1 MKNPR
6 CHKKCY
12 IFYIIKKDWLSPYCT
27 TLATSFIKEH
37 IPSNLHKQEVDVV
50 GQLVGFD
57 TRMQDKKVLILVKC
71 NDYKIGVCIMYNF
84 RNSDLYHIK
93 NMNRLFPRPWS
104 WTPSRKMQLMVLE
117 ENAREISSLIF
128 NLSLLCYYPRYP
140 FLNSVYVLE
149 LSDKLGILNW
159 RNACLSYKLL
169 YTILHELLFYSKPI
183 FIFRMALLC
192 NRLWFLSK
200 GRQRMLLL
208 FILFWFNRK
217 VQLFYSTKVCA
228 NFRRMRKFQNLF
240 ISIIWLIIY
249 PILLLKISTIK

>member
-1 MKNPR
+1 
-6 CHKKCY
+6 
-12 IFYIIKKDWLSPYCT
+12 
-27 TLATSFIKEH
+27 
-37 IPSNLHKQEVDVV
+37 
-50 GQLVGFD
+50 
-57 TRMQDKKVLILVKC
+57 
-71 NDYKIGVCIMYNF
+71 
-84 RNSDLYHIK
+84 
-93 NMNRLFPRPWS
+93 
-104 WTPSRKMQLMVLE
+104 MQLMVFE
-117 ENAREISSLIF
+117 ENAIEISSLIF
-128 NLSLLCYYPRYP
+128 NLSLLCYDPRYP

-228 NFRRMRKFQNLF
+228 NFRRMRKFLQLNLQTRK
-240 ISIIWLIIY
+240 IIILKW
-249 PILLLKISTIK
+249 LLLFLQTLVL

>member
-1 MKNPR
+1 
-6 CHKKCY
+6 
-12 IFYIIKKDWLSPYCT
+12 
-27 TLATSFIKEH
+27 
-37 IPSNLHKQEVDVV
+37 
-50 GQLVGFD
+50 
-57 TRMQDKKVLILVKC
+57 
-71 NDYKIGVCIMYNF
+71 
-84 RNSDLYHIK
+84 
-93 NMNRLFPRPWS
+93 
-104 WTPSRKMQLMVLE
+104 MQLMVLE

-128 NLSLLCYYPRYP
+128 NLSLLCYDPRYP
-140 FLNSVYVLE
+140 FLYSVYVLE

-217 VQLFYSTKVCA
+217 V
-228 NFRRMRKFQNLF
+228 NLF
-240 ISIIWLIIY
+240 TQQKFVQTSDVWESFQQLNLQSSKIITSKW
-249 PILLLKISTIK
+249 LLLFLQTLVL

>member
-6 CHKKCY
+6 CYKKFY
-12 IFYIIKKDWLSPYCT
+12 IFYFVEKDWLSPYCT

-57 TRMQDKKVLILVKC
+57 TRIQDKKVLILVKC
-71 NDYKIGVCIMYNF
+71 NDNKIGVSIMYNF
-84 RNSDLYHIK
+84 KNGGLYHIK
-93 NMNRLFPRPWS
+93 NMNRLFPRPWF
-104 WTPSRKMQLMVLE
+104 WTPSRNARMQIIIFE
-117 ENAREISSLIF
+117 ENAIEISSLIF
-128 NLSLLCYYPRYP
+128 NLSLLCYDPRYP

-183 FIFRMALLC
+183 FAFRMALLC
-192 NRLWFLSK
+192 NRL
-200 GRQRMLLL
+200 
-208 FILFWFNRK
+208 
-217 VQLFYSTKVCA
+217 
-228 NFRRMRKFQNLF
+228 
-240 ISIIWLIIY
+240 
-249 PILLLKISTIK
+249 